1 MPMLETN
8 LQPLLVM
15 QQDSDLDY
23 SPGRIFTATVKRELQ
38 LAFRRRS
45 DLVNPLIFFL
55 MVATLF
61 PLGVS
66 PEPTL
71 LATLA
76 PGVVWVAALLSTLLA
91 MDSLFRSDF
100 EDGSLEQILLSP
112 QPLFIVVLGKVIA
125 HWMMTGLPLTL
136 MAPLIAVMLFL
147 PAEGMSGLMMSLLIG
162 TPTLSLIGA
171 IGAALTVGLRKGG
184 VLISLL
190 VLPLYI
196 PVLIF
201 GTAAVEAAVTGLP
214 LAGHLALLGALL
226 ALGVA
231 LAPLAIAAA
240 LRISVSG

>member
-1 MPMLETN
+1 MVMSETK
-8 LQPLLVM
+8 LQPLLVL
-15 QQDSDLDY
+15 QQDSDVDY
-23 SPGRIFTATVKRELQ
+23 RPGRIFLATMKRELQ
-38 LAFRRRS
+38 LSLRRRS

-66 PEPTL
+66 PEPT
-71 LATLA
+71 TLTRIA
-76 PGVVWVAALLSTLLA
+76 PGVLWVAALLSTLLA

-100 EDGSLEQILLSP
+100 DDGSLEQILLSP
-112 QPLFIVVLGKVIA
+112 QPLFVVVLGKVLA
-125 HWMMTGLPLTL
+125 HWVMTGLPLTL
-136 MAPLIAVMLFL
+136 VAPLIGVMLFL
-147 PAEGMSGLMMSLLIG
+147 PAEGMPGLVFSLLIG
-162 TPTLSLIGA
+162 TPTLSLVGA

-201 GTAAVEAAVTGLP
+201 GTAAVEAAATGLP
-214 LAGHLALLGALL
+214 LSGHLALLGALL
-226 ALGVA
+226 ALGAA

>member
-1 MPMLETN
+1 MPMSETN
-8 LQPLLVM
+8 PQLLAQLQ
-15 QQDSDLDY
+15 QNTDLDY
-23 SPGRIFTATVKRELQ
+23 RPGRIFIATLKRELQ
-38 LAFRRRS
+38 LALRRRS

-162 TPTLSLIGA
+162 TPTLSLVGA

>member
-1 MPMLETN
+1 MEQLVTNEQSKSAGDSVLTLFWAVLKRDLMLAYRKK
-8 LQPLLVM
+8 
-15 QQDSDLDY
+15 SDL
-23 SPGRIFTATVKRELQ
+23 F
-38 LAFRRRS
+38 
-45 DLVNPLIFFL
+45 NPLIFFL

-66 PEPTL
+66 PEPDF
-71 LATLA
+71 LAEVA
-76 PGVVWVAALLSTLLA
+76 PGVVWVAALLATLLS

-100 EDGSLEQILLSP
+100 EDGTLEQTLLSP
-112 QPLFIVVLGKVIA
+112 QPLFIVVLAKVLA
-125 HWMMTGLPLTL
+125 HWMMSGLPLTVL
-136 MAPLIAVMLFL
+136 APLLGVMLFL
-147 PAEGMSGLMMSLLIG
+147 PSEGMSGLMISLLLG

-201 GTAAVEAAVTGLP
+201 GTSAVQAAVTGLP
-214 LAGHLALLGALL
+214 LAGFFALLGAML
-226 ALGVA
+226 ALGLV
-231 LAPLAIAAA
+231 LAPLAIGAA

>member
-1 MPMLETN
+1 MDQKVTKEQSDQIDSSVSGLFWAVLKRDLMLAYRKK
-8 LQPLLVM
+8 
-15 QQDSDLDY
+15 SDL
-23 SPGRIFTATVKRELQ
+23 F
-38 LAFRRRS
+38 
-45 DLVNPLIFFL
+45 NPLVFFL

-66 PEPTL
+66 PEPTF
-71 LATLA
+71 LAEVA
-76 PGVVWVAALLSTLLA
+76 PGVVWVAALLATLLS

-100 EDGSLEQILLSP
+100 EDGTLEQTLLSP
-112 QPLFIVVLGKVIA
+112 QPLFIVVLAKVLA
-125 HWMMTGLPLTL
+125 HWMMSGLPLTL
-136 MAPLIAVMLFL
+136 LAPLLGVMLFL
-147 PAEGMSGLMMSLLIG
+147 PGEGMGGLMISLLLG

-201 GTAAVEAAVTGLP
+201 GTSAVQAAVTGLP
-214 LAGHLALLGALL
+214 LAGFIALLGAML
-226 ALGVA
+226 ALGIVM
-231 LAPLAIAAA
+231 APLAIGAA

>member
-1 MPMLETN
+1 MPMLETK
-8 LQPLLVM
+8 LQPLAVLEP
-15 QQDSDLDY
+15 DSDTDY
-23 SPGRIFTATVKRELQ
+23 RPGRILLLTLKRELR
-38 LAFRRRS
+38 LALRRRS

-66 PEPTL
+66 PEPSV

-76 PGVVWVAALLSTLLA
+76 PGVVWVAALLATLLA
-91 MDSLFRSDF
+91 MDGLFRSDY

-112 QPLFIVVLGKVIA
+112 QPLFVVVFGKVLA

-136 MAPLIAVMLFL
+136 MAPLIGVMLFL
-147 PAEGMSGLMMSLLIG
+147 PAEGMGGLMLSLLIG
-162 TPTLSLIGA
+162 TPTLSLVGA

-214 LAGHLALLGALL
+214 VAGHLALLGALL
-226 ALGVA
+226 ALGAA

>member
-1 MPMLETN
+1 MPMLETK
-8 LQPLLVM
+8 LQPLAVLEP
-15 QQDSDLDY
+15 DSDTEY
-23 SPGRIFTATVKRELQ
+23 RPGRILLLTLKRELR
-38 LAFRRRS
+38 LALRRRS

-66 PEPTL
+66 PEPSV

-91 MDSLFRSDF
+91 MDSLFRSDY

-112 QPLFIVVLGKVIA
+112 QPLFVVVFGKVLA

-136 MAPLIAVMLFL
+136 MAPLIGVMLFL
-147 PAEGMSGLMMSLLIG
+147 PAEGMGGLVLSLLIG
-162 TPTLSLIGA
+162 TPTLSLVGA

-214 LAGHLALLGALL
+214 VAGHLALLGALL
-226 ALGVA
+226 ALGAA

>member
-1 MPMLETN
+1 MNDSMTNESSENPMGHDYKVDGPFWGALKRD
-8 LQPLLVM
+8 LLL
-15 QQDSDLDY
+15 SY
-23 SPGRIFTATVKRELQ
+23 
-38 LAFRRRS
+38 RRKS

-66 PEPTL
+66 PDPTF
-71 LATLA
+71 LADVA
-76 PGVVWVAALLSTLLA
+76 PGVVWVAALLATLLS

-100 EDGSLEQILLSP
+100 EDGTLEQVLLSP
-112 QPLFIVVLGKVIA
+112 QPLYMVVLAKVLA
-125 HWMMTGLPLTL
+125 HWMLTGLPLTL
-136 MAPLIAVMLFL
+136 LAPLIGVMLFL
-147 PAEGMSGLMMSLLIG
+147 PAEGMSGLVISLLLG
-162 TPTLSLIGA
+162 TPTLSLFGA

-201 GTAAVEAAVTGLP
+201 GSAAVQGAVTGLP
-214 LAGHLALLGALL
+214 LGGYFAILGAMLS
-226 ALGVA
+226 LGLVM
-231 LAPLAIAAA
+231 APLAISAA